1 MSMRL
6 EAWTGFLEE
15 LDWWI
20 ARHGDARVPQSATSC
35 AGGVDYPL
43 GQRVKNVRIRY
54 RAGALSDTQVTELTA
69 REGWSWDGYS
79 ARSSKVWS
87 EHLTQLQAH
96 VNERGTLDGLEGID
110 APLSRWLRQQRNE
123 QLTTKQRRELARIPG
138 ALEERKTRLG
148 DFIRALQAWISA
160 ESDRDAGDLR
170 YADTHRVGSHSIPL
184 GRRAA
189 YWRERYA
196 AGQLSAAEVA
206 ALAAV
211 PGWDWTPP
219 TRRIGPPSDVEG

>member
-1 MSMRL
+1 MTTRRK
-6 EAWTGFLEE
+6 AWSEFLEQ

-20 ARHGDARVPQSATSC
+20 SRHGDASVPQTATSR

-54 RAGALSDTQVTELTA
+54 RADALSASQMAELTA
-69 REGWSWDGYS
+69 RAGWSWDGYS
-79 ARSSKVWS
+79 ARSTKVWS
-87 EHLTQLQAH
+87 GHLAQLQAYVDEH
-96 VNERGTLDGLEGID
+96 GTLDGLEGID

-123 QLTTKQRRELARIPG
+123 QLTTEQRRELARIPG
-138 ALEERKTRLG
+138 ALEERKTRHS
-148 DFIRALQAWISA
+148 DFIRALRDWIA
-160 ESDRDAGDLR
+160 TEPDRDAGHLR
-170 YADTHRVGSHSIPL
+170 YADTHPVGRRNIPL

-196 AGQLSAAEVA
+196 TGALSDAETA

-219 TRRIGPPSDVEG
+219 TRRAAAPTDVAE